1 MFPISLE
8 GSIDIPEISLR
19 QTNDVMARLVSALER
34 ERASEVVC
42 DGNTVRF
49 CGGIRPGAIFSSW
62 NVLNTVSRGTISVSS
77 GSNALVKYRLSFR
90 DVHVLNAH
98 SYRRLA
104 GHPGRQTRALSV
116 RCATVAVVLGVRHE
130 LRCCVAPSPRVYT
143 EGCCCLTARGRR
155 AG

>member
-77 GSNALVKYRLSFR
+77 GSNALVKYRLSFLGMFMFSTLILIAGWLVIPADKPALFR
-90 DVHVLNAH
+90 FGAPLLLWFWVFGMNYVVASL
-98 SYRRLA
+98 RLPA
-104 GHPGRQTRALSV
+104 FIRKA
-116 RCATVAVVLGVRHE
+116 VA
-130 LRCCVAPSPRVYT
+130 A
-143 EGCCCLTARGRR
+143 
-155 AG
+155 